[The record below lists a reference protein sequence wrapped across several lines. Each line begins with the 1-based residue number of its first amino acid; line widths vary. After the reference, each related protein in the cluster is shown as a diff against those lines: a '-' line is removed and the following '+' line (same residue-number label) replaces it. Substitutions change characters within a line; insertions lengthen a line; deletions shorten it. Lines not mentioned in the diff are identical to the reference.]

1 MPFPRLKSTIR
12 LATAAVLFGTLTVAG
27 QAQDAATAP
36 AAPVPQNT
44 PETRPV
50 PVLNYAKPVSHFP
63 NPIGPYTSRHLAPPN
78 LANTSRIDQ
87 LMHDGKLYLSLND
100 AIALALENNLDIAI
114 ARYNLNI
121 ADTDVLRAK
130 AGASILGVNPGVV
143 QNTPGGGVGGIGA
156 SAGASTGGTSLG
168 AGGIGA
174 GTNGL
179 VSSTLG
185 LGPAITSFD
194 PVVTGTLQED
204 HFSQQ
209 ASSIFQGVLPGS
221 SLVQNT
227 GTVNFA
233 YNQAFQWGMNL
244 NVSFTNTRQTTNSFF
259 SSLSPQLNSGFKMTL
274 TQPLLQGFGFPA
286 NTRFI
291 RIAKNNRELSDVAF
305 RLQIIDSV
313 DQIENIYWDLV
324 YAYENARV
332 QNESLAF
339 AQKTLS
345 DTKKQVEIGSLAPI
359 ETVRAQSTVAQDQQ
373 LVTAAQTN
381 LQLEQLLMKNA
392 LTRTLKDPTLA
403 TADVI
408 PTSTMD
414 IPAQEPVV
422 PTEDL
427 INEALRHRAEL
438 VETRIDLNSRDLSN
452 KAVRSAL
459 LPTLDLF
466 AYYGGAGVGG
476 NQNPVNV
483 CSTPETLLQQE
494 FGCASNA
501 PGSLETITPTTGI
514 GNTLNQLVNST
525 SPDKG
530 VGLQLNIP
538 LRNRAAQAVQIRSEL
553 EYRQAQMRLQ
563 QIENQVGIEIRNAQY
578 AVQQNRAS
586 VDSAQAAAEL
596 ARQSLDAEQ
605 KKYQFGTSTT
615 TLVLQ
620 YQSQLATSE
629 SALVNAT
636 VDYEKSRIELDRATG
651 ALLDHHGI
659 SIDDAAR
666 GQVTHLPNVPYVAP
680 RKDMPPPPQA
690 APAQQAQDGRA
701 SKTGAVHNRAL
712 FFFLTI
718 LYNILCGPRPLHSLR
733 PAKME

>member
-1 MPFPRLKSTIR
+1 MIS
-12 LATAAVLFGTLTVAG
+12 GY
-27 QAQDAATAP
+27 AQEPP
-36 AAPVPQNT
+36 AAPIPQNS

-50 PVLNYAKPVSHFP
+50 PVLNYTTPVSHFP
-63 NPIGPYTSRHLAPPN
+63 NPVGPYTPRHLSAPN
-78 LANTSRIDQ
+78 LANTARIDS

-114 ARYNLNI
+114 SRYNLNI

-130 AGASILGVNPGVV
+130 AGASILGVNAGVV

-185 LGPAITSFD
+185 QGPQITSFD
-194 PVVTGTLQED
+194 PVITGTLQED
-204 HFSQQ
+204 HAESV
-209 ASSIFQGVLPGS
+209 SS
-221 SLVQNT
+221 SLFNGVPILAQNT
-227 GTVNFA
+227 GTVNFN
-233 YNQAFQWGMNL
+233 YTQGFNWGTNL
-244 NVSFTNTRQTTNSFF
+244 QVGFTNNRTTSNVPFNTYSPVINSA
-259 SSLSPQLNSGFKMTL
+259 LRVQV
-274 TQPLLQGFGFPA
+274 TQHLLQGFGFPS

-291 RIAKNNRELSDVAF
+291 HIAKNNRELSDVAF

-324 YAYENARV
+324 FAYENARV

-359 ETVRAQSTVAQDQQ
+359 EVVRAQSTVAQDQQ
-373 LVTAAQTN
+373 LVTQAQTN

-392 LTRTLKDPTLA
+392 LTRTLKDPVLA
-403 TADVI
+403 TAEVI
-408 PTSTMD
+408 PTSTID
-414 IPAQEPVV
+414 VPAQEQII

-427 INEALRHRAEL
+427 ITDALRHRAEL
-438 VETRIDLNSRDLSN
+438 VESRIDLNSRDYSN

-459 LPTLDLF
+459 LPTLDVF
-466 AYYGGAGVGG
+466 AYYAGSGLGGAQSPANLCADQTAEQRQLGFCAGPNPDHSNQVLIPAVGAT
-476 NQNPVNV
+476 
-483 CSTPETLLQQE
+483 S
-494 FGCASNA
+494 
-501 PGSLETITPTTGI
+501 I
-514 GNTLNQLVNST
+514 GGTWNQLINST
-525 SPDKG
+525 APDKG
-530 VGLQLNIP
+530 VGLSLNIP

-553 EYRQAQMRLQ
+553 EYRQAEMRLQ

-586 VDSAQAAAEL
+586 VESARAALDL

-605 KKYQFGTSTT
+605 KKFQFGTSTN

-620 YQSQLATSE
+620 YQSQLATAE
-629 SALVNAT
+629 STLVNAT
-636 VDYEKSRIELDRATG
+636 VAYEKSRIELDRATG
-651 ALLDHHGI
+651 TLLDHHGI

-666 GQVTHLPNVPYVAP
+666 GQVTRMPNVPYIAP
-680 RKDMPPPPQA
+680 RKDLPAAAQPTPQ
-690 APAQQAQDGRA
+690 
-701 SKTGAVHNRAL
+701 
-712 FFFLTI
+712 
-718 LYNILCGPRPLHSLR
+718 
-733 PAKME
+733 

>member
-1 MPFPRLKSTIR
+1 MPFARLTSNIR
-12 LATAAVLFGTLTVAG
+12 LTTAKVLLGTLTLAG
-27 QAQDAATAP
+27 CAVTAWAQEPP
-36 AAPVPQNT
+36 AAPIPQNT
-44 PETRPV
+44 PETRPL
-50 PVLNYAKPVSHFP
+50 PVMNYSHAVSHFP
-63 NPIGPYTSRHLAPPN
+63 NPIAPYEPRHLADPS
-78 LANTSRIDQ
+78 LANTARIDQ
-87 LMHDGKLYLSLND
+87 FMRDGKLYLSLND

-130 AGASILGVNPGVV
+130 AGASILGVNAGVV
-143 QNTPGGGVGGIGA
+143 LNTPGGGIGGIGA
-156 SAGASTGGTSLG
+156 TSGASTGGTSLG

-185 LGPAITSFD
+185 LGPNINSFD

-209 ASSIFQGVLPGS
+209 VTSIFQGVIPGT

-233 YNQAFQWGMNL
+233 YNQAFQWGTNL
-244 NVSFTNTRQTTNSFF
+244 SVGFNNTRATTNSFF
-259 SSLSPQLNSGFKMTL
+259 NSLSPALNSNFRATI
-274 TQPLLQGFGFPA
+274 TQPLLQGFGFAP

-291 RIAKNNRELSDVAF
+291 RIAKNNRELTDVAF

-392 LTRTLKDPTLA
+392 LTRTLKDPMLA

-408 PTSTMD
+408 PTSTME

-422 PTEDL
+422 PAEDL
-427 INEALRHRAEL
+427 INDALRHRPEL
-438 VETRIDLNSRDLSN
+438 VESRIDLNSRELSN

-459 LPTLDLF
+459 LPTLNLF

-476 NQNPVNV
+476 AQNPANL
-483 CSTPETLLQQE
+483 CSNLTPDLQE
-494 FGCASNA
+494 FGCAGTA
-501 PGSLETITPTTGI
+501 AGQVPIAATTSYG
-514 GNTLNQLVNST
+514 GTLNQLVNST
-525 SPDKG
+525 APDKG
-530 VGLQLNIP
+530 VGLQLSIP

-578 AVQQNRAS
+578 TVQQNRAS
-586 VDSAQAAAEL
+586 VDSAQAAVDL

-620 YQSQLATSE
+620 YESQLATAE
-629 SALVNAT
+629 STLVNAT
-636 VDYEKSRIELDRATG
+636 VAYEKSRIELDRATG
-651 ALLDHHGI
+651 ALLDHDGI

-666 GQVTHLPNVPYVAP
+666 GQVAHLPSVPYITP
-680 RKDMPPPPQA
+680 RKDMPSVAQPLPQA
-690 APAQQAQDGRA
+690 APAQQPQ
-701 SKTGAVHNRAL
+701 
-712 FFFLTI
+712 
-718 LYNILCGPRPLHSLR
+718 
-733 PAKME
+733 

>member
-1 MPFPRLKSTIR
+1 MPFARVALTCR
-12 LATAAVLFGTLTVAG
+12 LATAALLLGVSLGVTSAAW
-27 QAQDAATAP
+27 AQEAP
-36 AAPVPQNT
+36 AAPTPQNT
-44 PETRPV
+44 PEARPL
-50 PVLNYAKPVSHFP
+50 PVLNYTQPVSHFP
-63 NPIGPYTSRHLAPPN
+63 NPIGPYTPRHVAAPN
-78 LANTSRIDQ
+78 LANSARIDS
-87 LMHDGKLYLSLND
+87 LMRDGKIYLSLND
-100 AIALALENNLDIAI
+100 AIALALENNLDVAI

-130 AGASILGVNPGVV
+130 AGATILGVNAGVV

-156 SAGASTGGTSLG
+156 NAGASTGGTSLG

-185 LGPAITSFD
+185 QGPNITSFD
-194 PVVTGTLQED
+194 PVITGTLQED
-204 HFSQQ
+204 HAESV
-209 ASSIFQGVLPGS
+209 SS
-221 SLVQNT
+221 SLFNGVPILAQNT
-227 GTVNFA
+227 GTVNFT
-233 YNQAFQWGMNL
+233 YNQGFNWGTNL
-244 NVSFTNTRQTTNSFF
+244 QVGFNNSRVTSNVPFNTYSPVIN
-259 SSLSPQLNSGFKMTL
+259 SSLKVQV
-274 TQPLLQGFGFPA
+274 TQHLLQGFGFAA

-291 RIAKNNRELSDVAF
+291 HIAKNNRELSDVAF

-345 DTKKQVEIGSLAPI
+345 DTKKQVDIGSLAPI
-359 ETVRAQSTVAQDQQ
+359 EVVRSQSTVAQDQQ
-373 LVTAAQTN
+373 LVTLAQTN

-408 PTSTMD
+408 PTSTID
-414 IPAQEPVV
+414 FPAQEEVV

-438 VETRIDLNSRDLSN
+438 VESRIDLNSRDYSN

-459 LPTLDLF
+459 MPTLDAF
-466 AYYGGAGVGG
+466 AYYAGSGLGGSQSPANLCG
-476 NQNPVNV
+476 NQSAEQLELGFCSGTGTNPVTG
-483 CSTPETLLQQE
+483 TPEIPPVGAVGL
-494 FGCASNA
+494 
-501 PGSLETITPTTGI
+501 GSTW
-514 GNTLNQLVNST
+514 NQLVNST
-525 SPDKG
+525 APDKG

-538 LRNRAAQAVQIRSEL
+538 IRNRAAQSLQIRSEL

-563 QIENQVGIEIRNAQY
+563 QIENQVGIEVRNAQY
-578 AVQQNRAS
+578 AVQQNRGS
-586 VDSAQAAAEL
+586 VDSAHAALDL

-620 YQSQLATSE
+620 YQSQLATAE
-629 SALVNAT
+629 STLVNAT
-636 VDYEKSRIELDRATG
+636 VAYEKSRIELDRATG
-651 ALLDHHGI
+651 TLLDHN
-659 SIDDAAR
+659 SVSVDDAAR
-666 GQVTHLPNVPYVAP
+666 GQVTRMPNVPYIAP
-680 RKDMPPPPQA
+680 RKDTPSVVQPAPQSS
-690 APAQQAQDGRA
+690 APQQQ
-701 SKTGAVHNRAL
+701 
-712 FFFLTI
+712 
-718 LYNILCGPRPLHSLR
+718 PQ
-733 PAKME
+733 